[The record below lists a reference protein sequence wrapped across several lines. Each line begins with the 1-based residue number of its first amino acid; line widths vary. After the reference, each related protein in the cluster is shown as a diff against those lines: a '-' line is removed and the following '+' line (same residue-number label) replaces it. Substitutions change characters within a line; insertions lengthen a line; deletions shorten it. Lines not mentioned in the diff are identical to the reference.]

1 MEPAQPTRR
10 QGERTTMNT
19 QQNSAM
25 HPSLRRTTAA
35 LAVVGA
41 RQQLNAIPAA
51 LQTVLAIGLS
61 LAAIAAVAFS

>member
-1 MEPAQPTRR
+1 
-10 QGERTTMNT
+10 MNT
-19 QQNSAM
+19 QQNRAM
-25 HPSLRRTTAA
+25 HPALRRTTAA
-35 LAVVGA
+35 LEVVGA